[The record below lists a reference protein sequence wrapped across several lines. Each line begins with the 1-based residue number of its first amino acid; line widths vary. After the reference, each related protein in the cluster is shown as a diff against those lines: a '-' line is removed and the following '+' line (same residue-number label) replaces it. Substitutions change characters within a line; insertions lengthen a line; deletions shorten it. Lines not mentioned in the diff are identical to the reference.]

1 MQKTIQFKLFAS
13 LKKFSPPDSD
23 KFSIL
28 PDETVEGVL
37 KSLSIPINE
46 VKLVFINGIR
56 REINTVLQNGD
67 RVGIFPPVG
76 GG

>member
-1 MQKTIQFKLFAS
+1 MEKTIQFKLFAS
-13 LKKFSPPDSD
+13 LKKFTPSDSD
-23 KFSIL
+23 NFSIF

-37 KSLSIPINE
+37 KALSIPINE

-56 REINTVLQNGD
+56 REINTVLRNGD